1 MSELEISSSIFAA
14 PTYPPAHPEDF
25 DRCVKLLQKRAGIV
39 LGEHKREMIGRILG
53 ARAKKANM
61 ETIRSYLDHLA
72 QNSTTQEWEHFI
84 NAFTINHTAFYRER
98 HHFDM
103 LSDFVKRRKAP
114 VSVWCCASS
123 TGEEVYTIAL
133 TLALAGH
140 TAEKG
145 TRIWATD
152 IDTEA

>member
-1 MSELEISSSIFAA
+1 
-14 PTYPPAHPEDF
+14 
-25 DRCVKLLQKRAGIV
+25 
-39 LGEHKREMIGRILG
+39 
-53 ARAKKANM
+53 
-61 ETIRSYLDHLA
+61 
-72 QNSTTQEWEHFI
+72 
-84 NAFTINHTAFYRER
+84 TAFYRER

-152 IDTEA
+152 IDTEAVQRASKGVYSLDRVKPVPPDQLKTYFQRGTASNAGKVRVKPALRNMVEFDVLNLMDPSWPT